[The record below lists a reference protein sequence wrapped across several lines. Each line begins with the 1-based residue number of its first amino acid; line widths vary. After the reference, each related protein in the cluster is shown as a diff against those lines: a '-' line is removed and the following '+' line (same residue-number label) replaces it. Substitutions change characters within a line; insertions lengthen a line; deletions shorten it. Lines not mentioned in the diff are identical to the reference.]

1 MMSKK
6 ENRKTCTASLAKMD
20 AISFYSF
27 SIQLT
32 VLIVSTEFDANLIA
46 FVQTMIANSGYL
58 ITVSCTRCKSS
69 LCRSLFF
76 YIICSFPSFFSCWL
90 NGGNKT
96 NQVFLC
102 LFTISLVCSG
112 THTHTHT

>member
-1 MMSKK
+1 
-6 ENRKTCTASLAKMD
+6 MD

-58 ITVSCTRCKSS
+58 ITVSCTRCKSMMNVFAFADKKNES
-69 LCRSLFF
+69 V
-76 YIICSFPSFFSCWL
+76 PKM
-90 NGGNKT
+90 NGAQGHQINET
-96 NQVFLC
+96 RPIDRFELIGQDND
-102 LFTISLVCSG
+102 
-112 THTHTHT
+112 